1 LFSISEHPAPSRK
14 QLRSFGLI
22 LAAGFLVIAG
32 LPVVVCHGAPRV
44 WSLVFS
50 AAFLVTGLFI
60 PETLPW
66 VYKVWMALGDILGS
80 INSKI
85 VLGLLFYLVV
95 TPVRLFI
102 GFTGRD
108 PMNRNFDKN
117 TASYRVD
124 RKARPVSHMNH
135 QF

>member
-1 LFSISEHPAPSRK
+1 M
-14 QLRSFGLI
+14 
-22 LAAGFLVIAG
+22 
-32 LPVVVCHGAPRV
+32 
-44 WSLVFS
+44 WSLVLS

-60 PETLPW
+60 PEALRW
-66 VYKVWMALGDILGS
+66 VYKVWMVFGDILGS

-85 VLGLLFYLVV
+85 ILSLLFYLVV

-102 GFTGRD
+102 RFSGRD
-108 PMNRNFDKN
+108 PMNRNFDKK

-124 RKARPVSHMNH
+124 RKTRPVSHMNH